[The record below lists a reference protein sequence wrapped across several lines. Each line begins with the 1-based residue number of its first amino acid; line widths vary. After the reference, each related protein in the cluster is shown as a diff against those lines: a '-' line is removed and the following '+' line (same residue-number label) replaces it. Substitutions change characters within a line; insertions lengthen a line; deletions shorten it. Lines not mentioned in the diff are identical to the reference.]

1 MKNLSKL
8 VAIGAVGLL
17 MTACSSTYKIKSE
30 KGKVMN
36 TVPKWYMADYS
47 ESKAC
52 DTPWLGKDKDKMCIF
67 GVATAVSPDLQLAIE
82 KGKMLAKS
90 ELADIIAG
98 EMNKQSKQFITEL
111 GKTETKTVVSEVES
125 VLVNEIKN
133 TPVRGYEIFKQ
144 DVTLTKNGYYRVW
157 IGLRLPLGEYNK
169 MYNFTVAEAVDAY
182 NLKEKANI
190 KYNEL
195 MKDDNNADNNL
206 E

>member
-111 GKTETKTVVSEVES
+111 GKTNTKTVVSEVES

-190 KYNEL
+190 KYEEL

-206 E
+206 

>member
-111 GKTETKTVVSEVES
+111 GKTNTKTVVSEVES

-206 E
+206 